1 MLEQQIEQDIKTAQL
16 AGDSRRLITLR
27 GLKATLLNAKVASG
41 KRETGLTDEEVLP
54 LLSKQAKQRQESADM
69 YIQGGERDRADAE
82 LAEKAIIEA
91 YLPAKLD
98 ETAVSDIIDDVINKS
113 HASGIQAMGKVIGQ
127 VKARTGTAAEGALIA
142 RLVKDRLLREVQ

>member
-1 MLEQQIEQDIKTAQL
+1 MLEDKLEQDIKSALL
-16 AGDSRRLITLR
+16 AGDSVRVTTLR
-27 GLKATLLNAKVASG
+27 GLKSTLLNVKVAQG
-41 KRETGLTDEEVLP
+41 KRDSGLTDEEVLP
-54 LLSKQAKQRQESADM
+54 LLAKEAKKRQESADM